1 MSSSTIPSSLAIGM
15 EEVCSLCTES
25 WRLRRLGEKAED
37 GSFASG
43 LRYASRQL
51 NEILR
56 RIEVE
61 AVDLSGQ
68 PYDPGMAP
76 EVVEIR
82 DDLDLPSGS
91 SVIDETIAPTIT
103 WRGNVVRPG
112 QIIVRRSI
120 NTPAATESAN
130 D

>member
-1 MSSSTIPSSLAIGM
+1 MTAITIPLSMQIGM
-15 EEVCSLCTES
+15 DEVCSLCTQS
-25 WRLRRLGEKAED
+25 WRLKRLGEKADD
-37 GSFASG
+37 GNFASG
-43 LRYASRQL
+43 LRYAARQL

-56 RIEVE
+56 RIEIE

-76 EVVEIR
+76 EVLEIH
-82 DDLDLPSGS
+82 DDPTLPPDS
-91 SVIDETIAPTIT
+91 SLIHETIAPTIT

-120 NTPAATESAN
+120 SATAENESVN
-130 D
+130 E